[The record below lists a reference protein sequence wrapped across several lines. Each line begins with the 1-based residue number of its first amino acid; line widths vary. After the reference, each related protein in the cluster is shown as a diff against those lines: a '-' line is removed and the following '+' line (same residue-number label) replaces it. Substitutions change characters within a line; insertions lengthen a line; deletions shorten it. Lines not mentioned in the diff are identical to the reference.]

1 MMSKLLFTHRY
12 GVFIDSE
19 NNFSETLNDIF
30 RLENLR
36 FQNPENVIFSYL
48 NINSVHNKF
57 PGLTNLVS
65 EHIDILKVADTK
77 LGASFPTA
85 QFLMPG
91 FYKPFRL
98 DVTANSAGLLV
109 YVKGSLPAR
118 ELQTYKLPFD
128 IQAIPFEIYL
138 RKESSFGRLQFETK
152 QSNNVSF
159 INDYDF
165 RNLLKRNNCVKGD
178 GSCIDLLNLTKSK
191 YSFKFSTTFET
202 ALTPYMF
209 NA

>member
-1 MMSKLLFTHRY
+1 MMSKLLFTHLY
-12 GVFIDSE
+12 GVFIDAE

-36 FQNPENVIFSYL
+36 FQNAENVIFSYL
-48 NINSVHNKF
+48 NINSVRNKF
-57 PGLTNLVS
+57 SGLTNLVS
-65 EHIDILKVADTK
+65 EHMDILKVADTN

-138 RKESSFGRLQFETK
+138 RKEKWLVICIYKPPLQNIQYFLNVLTDFLDFYSMQYDNK
-152 QSNNVSF
+152 VVLGDFNLKPNNPITLV
-159 INDYDF
+159 
-165 RNLLKRNNCVKGD
+165 L
-178 GSCIDLLNLTKSK
+178 
-191 YSFKFSTTFET
+191 
-202 ALTPYMF
+202 
-209 NA
+209 